1 MFEIKVTVEIPALV
15 EAAKILAMRQVAHVE
30 AKPEKIAQVEAKPE
44 KIAQATAPAPVVPV
58 APTAVPAPV
67 TAPPT
72 TAVAPP
78 AGPTRAEV
86 ATAGAQ
92 LLSQQPAL
100 QAQLVALLGKY
111 GAQTVQDV
119 PEAQLGAF
127 AADLRAMGA
136 RI

>member
-1 MFEIKVTVEIPALV
+1 MFEIKVTIEIPALV
-15 EAAKILAMRQVAHVE
+15 EAAKILAMHRATLAE
-30 AKPEKIAQVEAKPE
+30 AKPEKIAEVK
-44 KIAQATAPAPVVPV
+44 AQAPIVPMPTAPVTPAAAPAPV
-58 APTAVPAPV
+58 APTAA
-67 TAPPT
+67 
-72 TAVAPP
+72 P
-78 AGPTRAEV
+78 AGPSRAEV

-92 LLSQQPAL
+92 LLSAQPAL

>member
-15 EAAKILAMRQVAHVE
+15 EAAKILAMRQ
-30 AKPEKIAQVEAKPE
+30 ITQVEAKPE
-44 KIAQATAPAPVVPV
+44 KIAQAAAPAAVIAPVAPV
-58 APTAVPAPV
+58 APTAAPTTAV
-67 TAPPT
+67 APPT

-78 AGPTRAEV
+78 AGPSRAEV

>member
-15 EAAKILAMRQVAHVE
+15 EAAKILAMRQ
-30 AKPEKIAQVEAKPE
+30 ITQVEATPE
-44 KIAQATAPAPVVPV
+44 KIAQAAAPAPVIAPV
-58 APTAVPAPV
+58 APVV
-67 TAPPT
+67 TPPT
-72 TAVAPP
+72 TTPVAAPVAAP
-78 AGPTRAEV
+78 AGPSRAEV

>member
-1 MFEIKVTVEIPALV
+1 MFEIKVTIEIPALV
-15 EAAKILAMRQVAHVE
+15 AAAKILAMRKTGAAE
-30 AKPEKIAQVEAKPE
+30 AVQVEAKPE
-44 KIAQATAPAPVVPV
+44 KIAEVKAQAPVAPVVTAPTTTLVAPV
-58 APTAVPAPV
+58 APTAAPAP
-67 TAPPT
+67 
-72 TAVAPP
+72 AVAPP
-78 AGPTRAEV
+78 AGPSRAEV

-92 LLSQQPAL
+92 LLSTQPAL

-111 GAQTVQDV
+111 GAQTVQDL

>member
-15 EAAKILAMRQVAHVE
+15 EAAKILAMRQ
-30 AKPEKIAQVEAKPE
+30 ITQVEAKPE
-44 KIAQATAPAPVVPV
+44 KIAQAVAPAPVAPV
-58 APTAVPAPV
+58 APTAAPAPV
-67 TAPPT
+67 IAPPTTAVAPPT

-78 AGPTRAEV
+78 AGPSRAEV

>member
-15 EAAKILAMRQVAHVE
+15 EAAKILAMRQ
-30 AKPEKIAQVEAKPE
+30 ITQVEAKPE
-44 KIAQATAPAPVVPV
+44 KVKEAMAQAPIVPMPAAAPV
-58 APTAVPAPV
+58 AT
-67 TAPPT
+67 PPT

-78 AGPTRAEV
+78 AGPSRAEV

>member
-15 EAAKILAMRQVAHVE
+15 EAAKILAMRQ
-30 AKPEKIAQVEAKPE
+30 ITQVEAKPE
-44 KIAQATAPAPVVPV
+44 EVKKALAQAPIVPMPAAAPAPVAPV
-58 APTAVPAPV
+58 A
-67 TAPPT
+67 APPT

-78 AGPTRAEV
+78 AGPSRAEV

>member
-15 EAAKILAMRQVAHVE
+15 EAAKILAMRQ
-30 AKPEKIAQVEAKPE
+30 ITQVEAKPE
-44 KIAQATAPAPVVPV
+44 KIAQATAPAPVAPV
-58 APTAVPAPV
+58 APTAAPAPAV
-67 TAPPT
+67 APPT

-78 AGPTRAEV
+78 AGPSRAEV